1 MADEPKKDDEDVEG
15 HRFTSKNPDEE
26 KKSSP
31 ERFTSK
37 TEGEDEDDVEGHR
50 FTSNTPDEKDR
61 TSAPERFTS

>member
-37 TEGEDEDDVEGHR
+37 TEDEDDVEGHR
-50 FTSNTPDEKDR
+50 FTSNTPDEKKGG
-61 TSAPERFTS
+61 SAPERFTN